1 MRHIRKNAKQVE
13 WSPNGDHLLTRVKD
27 AVKVWHYDSDEDEF
41 KCEKVVK
48 LKEDLD
54 DIQWLNDN
62 GEYFPS

>member
-1 MRHIRKNAKQVE
+1 ME
-13 WSPNGDHLLTRVKD
+13 WSPNGDHLLTRVND

-62 GEYFPS
+62 GECFYSYMRQFR

>member
-1 MRHIRKNAKQVE
+1 M
-13 WSPNGDHLLTRVKD
+13 LTRVKD

-62 GEYFPS
+62 GECFYSYMRQFR